1 MQESCTP
8 SVATYP
14 NSTHDDHTI
23 PRPLWRDPHALKGA
37 WGSPVLVGR
46 TEVLARQETTVL
58 SGLTPG
64 RRVAVSISGPRGS
77 GTSTVAAHLVGT
89 DQARLTRPEPKGTPL
104 LLRADVSA
112 CRTPLALVTALFR
125 DIDPAFIGRGAST
138 EFLTLLLLRR
148 IRTVAR
154 PTIIWLDQIRPSGL
168 DVSRVLRP
176 LAHPEQLLPEG
187 PAGLPA
193 MLLVASGA
201 ADVLPDDPEVVHT
214 ELRPLPARDLCKAIM
229 TRANLAFNAPPSLE
243 AVEAIASLSI
253 SRGWGLSMVGELL
266 AEAGRRAEARGGRWL
281 EVEDVALP
289 ASLPRAGRDA
299 SSFEAVLL
307 EVLRAATGVTTV
319 GKLKR
324 ALDARCQEAG
334 LRQPTQARLWRH
346 LVGLERKGLVRREV
360 RVGGAG
366 GSRTEV
372 ALRDEEDPAQ

>member
-1 MQESCTP
+1 MCP
-8 SVATYP
+8 AT
-14 NSTHDDHTI
+14 STEAAPAPTVHYDHTV
-23 PRPLWRDPHALKGA
+23 PQPLWRNPRALNQSWVA
-37 WGSPVLVGR
+37 PTLLGR
-46 TEVLARQETTVL
+46 EEILGRQATSVL

-64 RRVAVSISGPRGS
+64 RRVAVSITGPRGS

-89 DQARLTRPEPKGTPL
+89 VQARLTRPGPKGTPL
-104 LLRADVSA
+104 LLRADVSS

-125 DIDPAFIGRGAST
+125 GIDPAFIGRGAST
-138 EFLTLLLLRR
+138 EFLTLLFARR
-148 IRTVAR
+148 IRTVGQTA
-154 PTIIWLDQIRPSGL
+154 IIWLDQVHPTGL

-176 LAHPEQLLPEG
+176 LTHPDQLLPEG
-187 PAGLPA
+187 PAGLPT

-201 ADVLPDDPEVVHT
+201 AAVLPDDPELVRT

-243 AVEAIASLSI
+243 AVEAIATLSI

-266 AEAGRRAEARGGRWL
+266 AEAGRRAEVRGGRCL
-281 EVEDVALP
+281 EVEDVSLP
-289 ASLPRAGRDA
+289 ASLPRVGRDA
-299 SSFEAVLL
+299 SGFEAVLL

-324 ALDARCQEAG
+324 ALDARCQEVG

-372 ALRDEEDPAQ
+372 ALRDEEDSPQ

>member
-1 MQESCTP
+1 MCP
-8 SVATYP
+8 AATTETSPAPTAHY
-14 NSTHDDHTI
+14 DHTV
-23 PRPLWRDPHALKGA
+23 PHPLWRNPRALD
-37 WGSPVLVGR
+37 R
-46 TEVLARQETTVL
+46 TWVPPSLIGCDEILPRQETTVL

-89 DQARLTRPEPKGTPL
+89 AQARLTRPEPKGTPL

-138 EFLTLLLLRR
+138 EFLTLLLARR
-148 IRTVAR
+148 IRTVGR
-154 PTIIWLDQIRPSGL
+154 PTIIWLDQVRPTSL

-187 PAGLPA
+187 PAGLPT
-193 MLLVASGA
+193 MLLVTSGA
-201 ADVLPDDPEVVHT
+201 TDALPDDPEIIRT
-214 ELRPLPARDLCKAIM
+214 ELRPLQSRDLCKAIM
-229 TRANLAFNAPPSLE
+229 TRANVAFNAPPSLE

-253 SRGWGLSMVGELL
+253 SQGWGLSMVGELL

-281 EVEDVALP
+281 EVEDVTLP

-299 SSFEAVLL
+299 SGFEAVLL
-307 EVLRAATGVTTV
+307 EVVRAATGVTTV

-324 ALDARCQEAG
+324 ALDARCREAG

-372 ALRDEEDPAQ
+372 ALMDEKDPPQ